1 MMAVAQEASAAL
13 GWHPHPEVW
22 LLVMGMLIGYVWAVT
37 VLGPRRAPAGIAIAT
52 TGQKVAFLLGAVALL
67 IAEDWPLHELAEEYW
82 FSAHMVQHLLFAFVI
97 PPLLLLGIPPWLLR
111 TLLGKGAR
119 FTAFRFLTRP
129 VIALVLFNGA
139 IIAMH
144 WPVLVDL
151 QSNNGFFHLFF
162 HMVLLGAAL
171 VMWAVVV
178 APLPELNRLSDPAK
192 MLYLFLQ
199 SVVPTVPA
207 SFLTFAE
214 QPLYSFYESAPRLWG
229 LSAGTDQ
236 MMAGLLMKLGG
247 GLLLWSVIAVMFF
260 RWSAKEEAQVDH
272 EVSWDDFEREL
283 EVWNM
288 RKT

>member
-1 MMAVAQEASAAL
+1 LIAVAQDAPAAL
-13 GWHPHPEVW
+13 GWHPHLEVW
-22 LLVMGMLIGYVWAVT
+22 LLVIGLLIGYVWAVT
-37 VLGPRRAPAGIAIAT
+37 VLGPRRAAPGTSIAT
-52 TGQKVAFLLGAVALL
+52 TGQKVSFLLGVVALL
-67 IAEDWPLHELAEEYW
+67 IAEDWPLHELAEDYW
-82 FSAHMVQHLLFAFVI
+82 FSAHMVQHLLFALVI
-97 PPLLLLGIPPWLLR
+97 PPLLLLGTPTWLLR
-111 TLLGKGAR
+111 SLLGTGAR
-119 FTAFRFLTRP
+119 FSAFRFLTRP

-139 IIAMH
+139 VVAMH
-144 WPVLVDL
+144 WPLVVDL
-151 QSNNGFFHLFF
+151 QSSNALFHLIF
-162 HMVLLGAAL
+162 HMFLLGAAL
-171 VMWAVVV
+171 VMWSVVV
-178 APLPELNRLSDPAK
+178 SPLPELNRLSEPAK

-260 RWSAKEEAQVDH
+260 RWSAKEDAQVDH

-288 RKT
+288 RK